1 MVNHVEL
8 LGRIGSVPEKIV
20 RHSNGKDIITCKIS
34 LATSESWIN
43 KETKEQVTDTQWHR
57 VVFYGSMAEYVSNHF
72 HKGDLIYVMGKL
84 TYRNLDRDDGTSFKL
99 TTVEVKSNKG
109 FIRKVINQHK
119 RNQDTDGEKG
129 MDDADYIP
137 SYDTNLEES
146 NNSDED

>member
-1 MVNHVEL
+1 
-8 LGRIGSVPEKIV
+8 
-20 RHSNGKDIITCKIS
+20 
-34 LATSESWIN
+34 
-43 KETKEQVTDTQWHR
+43 
-57 VVFYGSMAEYVSNHF
+57 
-72 HKGDLIYVMGKL
+72 MGKL